1 MMNYKTVLTFTLISL
16 VLISCSEMESYFSAE
31 NDNSQIDTISQ
42 NERNWID
49 YSGAYTIQVFDAYYS
64 PESPFPSKLNLMK
77 NGEFGI
83 QIYPNDNN
91 YSGGHGNWLIKEDD
105 FGSITLLL
113 KFNGASSHLVYN
125 SADVEY
131 VKSLDLSQKNRGWPG
146 LISSEDNQSGPM
158 KPNEITGAYKPVW
171 TRNCGTKYGF
181 PTYEVVYSV
190 KDVNTRWKINSA
202 Q

>member
-1 MMNYKTVLTFTLISL
+1 MMIYKTVLTFTLTSL
-16 VLISCSEMESYFSAE
+16 LLISCSQMESDLSAE

-49 YSGAYTIQVFDAYYS
+49 YSGAYTIQAFDYYKS
-64 PESPFPSKLNLMK
+64 SLYWPRKLNLMK

-83 QIYPNDNN
+83 QENPDDNN
-91 YSGGHGNWLIKEDD
+91 FRGGHGNWLIKEDD

-125 SADVEY
+125 SAADVDY
-131 VKSLDLSQKNRGWPG
+131 VKSLDLRQKNMGWDG

-171 TRNCGTKYGF
+171 IRNYGKIQGL

-190 KDVNTRWKINSA
+190 KDVNAFWEILSA